1 MSSFKDLYNE
11 IVKTQQDI
19 AVTYVRVVE
28 VENELKKKLNQTVGT
43 QSVDER
49 LNELQVQIKDVI
61 KLLQA
66 GKVNELNDDASVDES
81 ETELQ
86 QPVYEETKVD
96 IDLSPKHAD
105 VVNDV
110 NKFDYVDEAVVHE
123 RAASPEKYTSENI

>member
-66 GKVNELNDDASVDES
+66 GKVNELNYDASVDES
-81 ETELQ
+81 ETESQ

-96 IDLSPKHAD
+96 IDLSPEHAD
-105 VVNDV
+105 VVDEV
-110 NKFDYVDEAVVHE
+110 NKVDYVDEAVVHE
-123 RAASPEKYTSENI
+123 RAASPEK